1 MFRPLMLAAAA
12 SLALPLLAACGG
24 DDADITLYSGRT
36 EALIQ
41 PLIDDFEEET
51 GLDVEVK
58 YGSTA
63 EMAALLAE
71 EGNDSPA
78 DLFLAQDAGALGA
91 VSDAG
96 LLGTLPEDILSRVD
110 EAYRSPSGE
119 WVGVSGR
126 ARVIVYNTD
135 MIEEAD
141 LPDSVLDLTDEE
153 WRDRVAWAPQNGSFQ
168 SFVTA
173 FRALEGDDAT
183 EQWLTDMKANGVKEY
198 PDNVSIV
205 TAVANGEVELGLVN
219 HYYLWGRINDQG
231 EGFKARNHYTAANDV
246 GSLVN
251 VAGVGLLQS
260 SDKQEEALRLV
271 EFMLS
276 EQAQHYFAEE
286 TFEYPLVAG
295 VSPDDRIRPLAEI
308 DPPNI
313 DLSDLD
319 DLQGTLALLRSTSV
333 LPERRC
339 CAPSAR
345 EAGCEPRRSSGSR
358 GCSPW
363 RSRSCRPGIS
373 SNAPPKAAGV
383 RGRRRSAARRASCS
397 STASGWPRS
406 SPSALPRWRCRQP
419 G

>member
-333 LPERRC
+333 LP
-339 CAPSAR
+339 
-345 EAGCEPRRSSGSR
+345 
-358 GCSPW
+358 
-363 RSRSCRPGIS
+363 
-373 SNAPPKAAGV
+373 
-383 RGRRRSAARRASCS
+383 
-397 STASGWPRS
+397 
-406 SPSALPRWRCRQP
+406 
-419 G
+419 